1 MEKLRGRRKTCHT
14 SHRAIQQTQQAANV
28 AFLLAK
34 STVARAPGLRA
45 RTKYPKLRRL
55 VQYTISER
63 VQSNAGHK
71 SAEMELT
78 KASCTPQRRRRRQQ
92 SSPRGA

>member
-1 MEKLRGRRKTCHT
+1 MERLRGRRKTCHT

-28 AFLLAK
+28 AFLVAK
-34 STVARAPGLRA
+34 STVVRVPGLRA

-55 VQYTISER
+55 VQYTISAR

-71 SAEMELT
+71 SAEKELKT
-78 KASCTPQRRRRRQQ
+78 ASCTPQRLGRRQQ
-92 SSPRGA
+92 SSPTGA